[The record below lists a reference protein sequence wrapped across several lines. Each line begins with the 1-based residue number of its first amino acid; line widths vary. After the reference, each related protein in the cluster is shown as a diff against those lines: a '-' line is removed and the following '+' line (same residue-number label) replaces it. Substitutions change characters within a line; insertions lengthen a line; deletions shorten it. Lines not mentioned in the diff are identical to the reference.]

1 MTTSPPPKT
10 SQNNIPLIRASELAQ
25 YGFCQRAWWLG
36 AVKKLRP
43 VNRSALE
50 RGTRF
55 HSRHAH
61 SVRTAGHWHRLG
73 LILLGGGSFLLVLTV
88 VFSILS

>member
-1 MTTSPPPKT
+1 M
-10 SQNNIPLIRASELAQ
+10 PLIRASELAQ
-25 YGFCQRAWWLG
+25 YGFCRRAWWLG
-36 AVKKLRP
+36 AVKKLDP

-55 HSRHAH
+55 HKRHAH
-61 SVRTAGHWHRLG
+61 SVRSAMLWRRLG
-73 LILLGGGSFLLVLTV
+73 LILLGSGSFLLVLAV